1 MKEWEEEQLH
11 SLCASLAAYKA
22 QGYANVLVAD
32 WSPAA
37 NLDYPNSR
45 RAVSKVALVLAK
57 QLQQF
62 LARHNVSHEA
72 VHVIGHSLGAHIAGR
87 IGQYFNG
94 TVGRVTGLDPA
105 LPLFTPRSD
114 DSLQATAAR
123 FVDVIHTDFPVFGDL
138 TPRGSVDFFP
148 NFGRAFQPGCEEVD
162 LLAASKLLVEACE

>member
-1 MKEWEEEQLH
+1 MEEQLH

-37 NLDYPNSR
+37 NLDYPSSR

-105 LPLFTPRSD
+105 LPLFTPRSE